1 MQKIGKWYEAKDAEL
16 FDRHHWSS
24 CWLMGQL
31 VHKEFKDNGD
41 PSEKCEVE
49 FVLQFWKLDEQ
60 KKTVTII
67 SDHNLGDYMSR
78 IYPSTTEIIKH
89 MT

>member
-31 VHKEFKDNGD
+31 VHKEFKDNAVMN
-41 PSEKCEVE
+41 E
-49 FVLQFWKLDEQ
+49 QFKQHCPKMFKKQ
-60 KKTVTII
+60 KEAL
-67 SDHNLGDYMSR
+67 SS
-78 IYPSTTEIIKH
+78 STWGKYNSK
-89 MT
+89 